1 MKFEYLYGKEADR
14 FTFYRIPKLLITSP
28 EFSKLSNSA
37 KLLYGLMLDIAGM
50 SAKNGWVDDQNRVYI
65 RYSVNRIMEDMN
77 CREGK
82 ACKLLKELDTE
93 HGCGLIHRVKLGQG
107 KQTVIYV
114 KKFYA
119 VDDEAVPEMA
129 ALDDVTVKEVYSE
142 KADVVGDRAT
152 YTAPEAS
159 ETVEPE
165 PVELHDTEPEEK
177 PVYESTYC
185 NARDISYDKCDPYCV
200 VDTASQDLRK
210 PQLQTCDNSNFRIA
224 KAASPELRKSQSN
237 YNNINNNNFN
247 DNDVNDTPSI
257 NNTVDITVNN
267 AREPDVDYGRGR
279 QKGLYKKVMA
289 KVKEQIDY
297 DYLVCY
303 YNRNVVNNIVDAMTD
318 VMAVYRDSYTIQ
330 GKQISGDTVIEKF
343 EMITAMQID
352 ILLLDYQFLQ
362 PRIYDPSKYFIS
374 KIYNLPKTSEFTMDT
389 IVNSTLYQT
398 MRR

>member
-1 MKFEYLYGKEADR
+1 M
-14 FTFYRIPKLLITSP
+14 
-28 EFSKLSNSA
+28 
-37 KLLYGLMLDIAGM
+37 
-50 SAKNGWVDDQNRVYI
+50 
-65 RYSVNRIMEDMN
+65 
-77 CREGK
+77 
-82 ACKLLKELDTE
+82 
-93 HGCGLIHRVKLGQG
+93 
-107 KQTVIYV
+107 
-114 KKFYA
+114 
-119 VDDEAVPEMA
+119 
-129 ALDDVTVKEVYSE
+129 
-142 KADVVGDRAT
+142 
-152 YTAPEAS
+152 
-159 ETVEPE
+159 
-165 PVELHDTEPEEK
+165 
-177 PVYESTYC
+177 
-185 NARDISYDKCDPYCV
+185 
-200 VDTASQDLRK
+200 
-210 PQLQTCDNSNFRIA
+210 
-224 KAASPELRKSQSN
+224 RKSQSN

-343 EMITAMQID
+343 EMINAMQID
-352 ILLLDYQFLQ
+352 ILLLDYQFRQ

>member
-93 HGCGLIHRVKLGQG
+93 YGCGLIHRVKLGQG

-119 VDDEAVPEMA
+119 VDDEAVAEMP
-129 ALDDVTVKEVYSE
+129 ALEDVTGKEVYSE
-142 KADVVGDRAT
+142 KTDVVGDRAT

-165 PVELHDTEPEEK
+165 PVHDTEPEEK
-177 PVYESTYC
+177 PVYELPCC
-185 NARDISYDKCDPYCV
+185 NTRDISYDKSDPHYV
-200 VDTASQDLRK
+200 VEIASQDFRK

-224 KAASPELRKSQSN
+224 KDASPELRKSQSN

-267 AREPDVDYGRGR
+267 AHEPDVDYGRGR

-352 ILLLDYQFLQ
+352 ILLLDYQFRQ